1 MYAIVVDGGRQY
13 KVREGQ
19 QLQIDYRQQLSP
31 GDTFVFDRVLA
42 YSDGSNVQ
50 IGRPAL
56 PGAKVTAQVL
66 LPAKGPK
73 LVVQRFRRRK
83 NSRRRTGHRQLY
95 HTVRI
100 DKIEVA

>member
-19 QLQIDYRQQLSP
+19 LVQIDYRQQLSP
-31 GDTFVFDRVLA
+31 GDTFVFQRVLA
-42 YSDGSNVQ
+42 CSDGASVK
-50 IGRPAL
+50 IGRPEL

-66 LPAKGPK
+66 LPTKGPK
-73 LVVQRFRRRK
+73 LVIQRFRRRK

-100 DKIEVA
+100 EKIELA